1 MALLEDGLKAVGI
14 EEEKIPVLA
23 EKMEKYI
30 AEIALCNSAFNLTNT
45 SDHDELVTRH
55 ILDSLAAYV
64 PVRNFLKGRA
74 EGAVNGAASVGDGDA
89 SVVNG
94 TETSSDGSGAV
105 TVGDIGSGGG
115 LPGIPLAAA
124 FPQYSFTLVE
134 RMSKRCGF
142 LEKTAS
148 LLGLSNVTVLEE
160 QAEFVP
166 QKSFDLVTFRAFRP
180 LDLKMTKKLLRLR
193 KDGGILAAYKAK
205 MENIRAEMEGI
216 KKLVPEYKV
225 IQLHVPGLEDS
236 ERNLVLV

>member
-1 MALLEDGLKAVGI
+1 MALLEDGLKSVGI
-14 EEEKIPVLA
+14 EEEKIPSLA

-45 SDHDELVTRH
+45 SDHDELVVRH

-64 PVRNFLKGRA
+64 PLRDFLKEREELSA
-74 EGAVNGAASVGDGDA
+74 DGAASV
-89 SVVNG
+89 S
-94 TETSSDGSGAV
+94 
-105 TVGDIGSGGG
+105 VGDIGSGGG
-115 LPGIPLAAA
+115 LPGIPLAAV
-124 FPQYSFTLVE
+124 FPEYSFTLVE

-148 LLGLSNVTVLEE
+148 VLGLKNVTVLEQ

-166 QKSFDLVTFRAFRP
+166 QKSFDVVTFRAFRP

-205 MENIRAEMEGI
+205 MENIAVEMEGI
-216 KKLVPEYKV
+216 KKLVPDYKV
-225 IQLHVPGLEDS
+225 VKLNVPGLEDS

>member
-14 EEEKIPVLA
+14 EEEKIPALA

-64 PVRNFLKGRA
+64 PIRDFLKERA
-74 EGAVNGAASVGDGDA
+74 ADD
-89 SVVNG
+89 
-94 TETSSDGSGAV
+94 TSSV

-115 LPGIPLAAA
+115 LPGLPLAAV

-142 LEKTAS
+142 LEKTAAT
-148 LLGLSNVTVLEE
+148 LGLSNVTVLEQ

-180 LDLKMTKKLLRLR
+180 LDLKMAKKLLRLR
-193 KDGGILAAYKAK
+193 KEGGILAAYKAK

-225 IQLHVPGLEDS
+225 IELHVPGLEDS
-236 ERNLVLV
+236 ERNLVIV

>member
-1 MALLEDGLKAVGI
+1 MALLEEGLKSVGI
-14 EEEKIPVLA
+14 EEEKLPSLVQ
-23 EKMEKYI
+23 KMEKYI

-45 SDHDELVTRH
+45 SDHDELVVRH

-64 PVRNFLKGRA
+64 PLRDFLKER
-74 EGAVNGAASVGDGDA
+74 EGAASDGAASV
-89 SVVNG
+89 S
-94 TETSSDGSGAV
+94 
-105 TVGDIGSGGG
+105 VGDIGSGGG
-115 LPGIPLAAA
+115 LPGIPLAAV
-124 FPQYSFTLVE
+124 FPEYSFTLVE

-142 LEKTAS
+142 LEKTAAA
-148 LLGLSNVTVLEE
+148 LGLKNVTVLEQ

-166 QKSFDLVTFRAFRP
+166 QKSFDVVTFRAFRP

-205 MENIRAEMEGI
+205 MENITVEMEGI

-225 IQLHVPGLEDS
+225 VKLNVPGLEDS

>member
-1 MALLEDGLKAVGI
+1 MALLEDGLKSVGI
-14 EEEKIPVLA
+14 EEEKIPSLA

-45 SDHDELVTRH
+45 SDHDELVVRH

-64 PVRNFLKGRA
+64 PLRDFLKER
-74 EGAVNGAASVGDGDA
+74 EGASADGTAS
-89 SVVNG
+89 
-94 TETSSDGSGAV
+94 V

-115 LPGIPLAAA
+115 LPGIPLAAV
-124 FPQYSFTLVE
+124 FPEYSFTLVE

-148 LLGLSNVTVLEE
+148 VLGLKNVTVLEQ

-166 QKSFDLVTFRAFRP
+166 QKSFDVVTFRAFRP

-205 MENIRAEMEGI
+205 MENIAVEMEGI
-216 KKLVPEYKV
+216 KKLVPDYKV
-225 IQLHVPGLEDS
+225 VKLNVPGLEDS

>member
-14 EEEKIPVLA
+14 EEEKIPALA

-64 PVRNFLKGRA
+64 PIRDFLKERA
-74 EGAVNGAASVGDGDA
+74 TDG
-89 SVVNG
+89 
-94 TETSSDGSGAV
+94 TSSV
-105 TVGDIGSGGG
+105 TGGDIGSGGG
-115 LPGIPLAAA
+115 LPGLPLAAV

-142 LEKTAS
+142 LEKTAAT
-148 LLGLSNVTVLEE
+148 LGLSNVTVLEQ

-180 LDLKMTKKLLRLR
+180 LDLKMAKKLLRLR
-193 KDGGILAAYKAK
+193 KEGGILAAYKAK
-205 MENIRAEMEGI
+205 MENITAEMEGI

-225 IQLHVPGLEDS
+225 IELHVPGLEDS
-236 ERNLVLV
+236 ERNLVIV

>member
-1 MALLEDGLKAVGI
+1 MALLEEGLKSVGI
-14 EEEKIPVLA
+14 EEEKLPSLA
-23 EKMEKYI
+23 QKMEKYI

-45 SDHDELVTRH
+45 SDHDELVVRH

-64 PVRNFLKGRA
+64 PLRDFLKER
-74 EGAVNGAASVGDGDA
+74 EGAASDRAA
-89 SVVNG
+89 SV
-94 TETSSDGSGAV
+94 S
-105 TVGDIGSGGG
+105 VGDIGSGGG
-115 LPGIPLAAA
+115 LPGIPLAAV
-124 FPQYSFTLVE
+124 FPEYSFTLVE

-142 LEKTAS
+142 LEKTAAA
-148 LLGLSNVTVLEE
+148 LGLKNVTVLEQ

-166 QKSFDLVTFRAFRP
+166 QKSFDVVTFRAFRP

-205 MENIRAEMEGI
+205 MENITVEMEGI

-225 IQLHVPGLEDS
+225 VKLNVPGLEDS